1 MSAETYDGPR
11 DYDSLS
17 AWAKIHISK
26 PICSIYKVENC
37 SDEQKIMIETLEA
50 KTDED
55 LETIVASVEAK
66 VKEQEVTFDAK
77 VAVIQK
83 QYDQL
88 VEEFNKNL
96 DVIKQEF
103 NYKYVEQL
111 LDMRRGASKESGTN
125 EEL

>member
-17 AWAKIHISK
+17 AWAKKHLTK
-26 PICSIYKVENC
+26 PICSLYKLDNC
-37 SDEQKIMIETLEA
+37 SEEEKKMVETLQT

-55 LETIVASVEAK
+55 LEAIIANVEAK
-66 VKEQEVTFDAK
+66 VKEQEVDFDAK
-77 VAVIQK
+77 VTVIQK

-96 DVIKQEF
+96 DRIKDEF
-103 NYKYVEQL
+103 HYKYVEQL
-111 LDMRRGASKESGTN
+111 LELRREDVKVDASN